1 MGYGRWAGI
10 FSIPDVSRRG
20 SVYAPI
26 DESGHVTKQ
35 GRFGGMLFRAVFT
48 AAAIA
53 TVVICSPAPA
63 HADQDGY
70 LKMLAGD
77 GFPMTPDNF
86 ASMLQLGYAVCATL
100 RTSDLSEQQAVSRI
114 LRDTPDASPQ
124 KAQLVVAAAHSQL
137 CPDVSSSH

>member
-1 MGYGRWAGI
+1 MKIRLLIA
-10 FSIPDVSRRG
+10 
-20 SVYAPI
+20 
-26 DESGHVTKQ
+26 T
-35 GRFGGMLFRAVFT
+35 
-48 AAAIA
+48 AAIA
-53 TVVICSPAPA
+53 VAGICSAAPA

-100 RTSDLSEQQAVSRI
+100 HTSDLSEQQAVSRI
-114 LRDTPDASPQ
+114 LRDAPDASPQ